1 MLNYIDFNY
10 LKVHSNDK
18 YHVFFIKNN
27 IDIRTRLYV
36 SQLILHVL
44 KFLN

>member
-10 LKVHSNDK
+10 LKVNLDGK

-27 IDIRTRLYV
+27 ICIQTRLYV
-36 SQLILHVL
+36 P
-44 KFLN
+44 F

>member
-10 LKVHSNDK
+10 LEVHSDGK

-27 IDIRTRLYV
+27 IGKRTRL
-36 SQLILHVL
+36 
-44 KFLN
+44 